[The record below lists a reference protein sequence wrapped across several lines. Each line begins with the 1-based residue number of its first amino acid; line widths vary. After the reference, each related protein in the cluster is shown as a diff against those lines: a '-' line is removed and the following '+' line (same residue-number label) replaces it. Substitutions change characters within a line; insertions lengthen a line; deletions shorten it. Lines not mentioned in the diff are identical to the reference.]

1 MNYRTSAFFACLAV
15 AGLALAENYEVT
27 VPLGETNRIDA
38 AFVSA
43 LGSKDL
49 VKKGRGVLWS
59 SSAMAN
65 YAGKITVEEGA
76 LMVSGSSDLGTTAG
90 STEVK
95 PGATLIIYTDA
106 GVEGSAGNDGLAFSE
121 GFTVGGTGDAQ
132 WGAAIYQPP
141 VGYSQQKAFGNSVS
155 LTEDTTFSMG
165 VRAGFTG
172 GELYMRGYTLTLN
185 GGVFN
190 FQRSRMTPRETSDVG
205 DIVVERG
212 TFQIGGNVSGQFGDP
227 AHTVTVKD
235 GASLSFYE
243 ADQVPV
249 WKLLVEEGGKV
260 AVNGSSAAKA
270 KAVWGGDVEWNSTAD
285 DTSVISRADGG
296 TLTFQGAVT
305 GTGTMR
311 SNGGAIVFEKSCAD
325 TLGMDMANAHVV
337 LPSVDRYW
345 GHGGMMVGKREGTG
359 VANFDDPAKATWEY
373 CAEGP
378 GPQLHTSYWTKGT
391 DQMRCS
397 RGYIWNREATNVT
410 FKISVRSTYKTYVY
424 KGFTS
429 SGSIGASQWNSPT
442 ILSLSVP
449 AGQCQAIDI
458 RTEAYKSNYGG
469 PSGNAAKGDND
480 TYRIKVND
488 VNAIDPGN
496 GYLFTTD
503 TVARAE
509 VILENT
515 YKKANYAFGDNSVLD
530 ANGMPIELTGLSGFV
545 TVTNAMTCKVKGT
558 WSLKA
563 ADFGQNPLTVTG
575 DAPLTFENVTI
586 AVDDVDSI
594 PRTQKHWDICVAD
607 SITGFP
613 ADTILSGAKRKWKLV
628 LSADGKSAGLE
639 YQPKGMAAILR

>member
-1 MNYRTSAFFACLAV
+1 
-15 AGLALAENYEVT
+15 
-27 VPLGETNRIDA
+27 
-38 AFVSA
+38 
-43 LGSKDL
+43 
-49 VKKGRGVLWS
+49 
-59 SSAMAN
+59 MAN
-65 YAGKITVEEGA
+65 YTGKITVEEGA
-76 LMVSGSSDLGTTAG
+76 LMVSGNGDLGTTAG
-90 STEVK
+90 QTEIK
-95 PGATLIIYTDA
+95 PGATLIVYTGA
-106 GVEGSAGNDGLAFSE
+106 GIEGSAGTDSLALSE
-121 GFTVGGTGDAQ
+121 SIRVGGSGDSQ
-132 WGAAIYQPP
+132 WGAAIYQPT
-141 VGYSQQKAFGNSVS
+141 GCTSQQKAFGGSVV
-155 LTEDTTFSMG
+155 LTDDTTFSMG
-165 VRAGFTG
+165 LRAGFTG
-172 GELYMRGYTLTLN
+172 GELYMHGHTLTLN

-190 FQRSRMTPRETSDVG
+190 FQRSRITPRETSTVG
-205 DIVVERG
+205 DIVVASG
-212 TFQIGGNVSGQFGDP
+212 TFQIGGNISGQFGDP
-227 AHTVTVKD
+227 ARAITVKD
-235 GASLSFYE
+235 GASLTLYE

-270 KAVWGGDVEWNSTAD
+270 KAVWGGDVEWNSTKD
-285 DTSVISRADGG
+285 NVSVISRADGG
-296 TLTFQGAVT
+296 MLTFRGAVT
-305 GTGTMR
+305 GMGTMR
-311 SNGGAIVFEKSCAD
+311 SNSGTIVFERSCAD
-325 TLGMDMANAHVV
+325 TLGMDMVNTHVI
-337 LPSVDRYW
+337 LPSIDKCPW
-345 GHGGMMVGKREGTG
+345 GHGGMMVGSRTG
-359 VANFDDPAKATWEY
+359 QGVSNFDDPAKATWEY

-378 GPQLHTSYWTKGT
+378 GPQLHTSYWPPKGS
-391 DQMRCS
+391 DVLRCS

-429 SGSIGASQWNSPT
+429 SGSIGSSQWNNPT

-458 RTEAYKSNYGG
+458 RTEAYKANYGG
-469 PSGNAAKGDND
+469 PSANAANGDND
-480 TYRIKVND
+480 TYRIKLND

-503 TVARAE
+503 TVTRAE

-515 YKKANYAFGDNSVLD
+515 YKKANCAFGNNSVLD

-563 ADFGQNPLTVTG
+563 ADFGQNQLTVTG

-639 YQPKGMAAILR
+639 YQPKGMAAIVR